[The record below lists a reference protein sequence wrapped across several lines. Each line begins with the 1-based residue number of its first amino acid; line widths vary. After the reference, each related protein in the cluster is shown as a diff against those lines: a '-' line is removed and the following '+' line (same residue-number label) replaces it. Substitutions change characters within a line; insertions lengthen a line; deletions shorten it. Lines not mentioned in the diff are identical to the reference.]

1 MLTDQHVTPLAN
13 VFVRRADGIV
23 SIEAA
28 LIQTC
33 LPMVRQVLEQQKTAT
48 GEFDYDDLISGVAR
62 ALDRP
67 GGKELVCVLWSRYHV
82 ALVDEFQDTDN
93 DQWMFFHRVFVESND
108 GNRVYVIGDPKQA
121 IYGFRGADVITY
133 QAALAPYYC
142 QPRNAWQFLFLE
154 NYRSTAELID
164 ACNYI
169 FDQSEHATFFTGAIQ
184 YEVPVAAGKE
194 WILEDMEGS
203 SAVPVKLLKIE
214 PKGRKLESGELGR
227 GLARR
232 IAREVHELLSSPDDA
247 LKFGLRDGDLRPIG
261 PNDIFILT
269 AKNSEAL
276 DVGHALRSRRTCSVR
291 FLQAGWIVSNR
302 RS

>member
-1 MLTDQHVTPLAN
+1 MLDESFQDAVKFIGSRVHDLVLTDQHVTPLAHA
-13 VFVRRADGIV
+13 FMRWADGIV

-67 GGKELVCVLWSRYHV
+67 GGKELVRAVRSRYHV

-133 QAALAPYYC
+133 QAARRIIVNLETPAVP
-142 QPRNAWQFLFLE
+142 LLE

-164 ACNYI
+164 AYNYI
-169 FDQSEHATFFTGAIQ
+169 FDQSADAPFFTGAIQ
-184 YEVPVAAGKE
+184 YKVPVTARKR
-194 WILEDMEGS
+194 MGS
-203 SAVPVKLLKIE
+203 RGHGRLKCSA
-214 PKGRKLESGELGR
+214 S
-227 GLARR
+227 
-232 IAREVHELLSSPDDA
+232 
-247 LKFGLRDGDLRPIG
+247 
-261 PNDIFILT
+261 
-269 AKNSEAL
+269 
-276 DVGHALRSRRTCSVR
+276 
-291 FLQAGWIVSNR
+291 
-302 RS
+302 